1 MQIIRY
7 IITALLCFPA
17 LTMAAQDGQEDF
29 ETQQRV
35 AEIKE
40 RMGEFSD
47 ELNLLA
53 SASNLNIR
61 ITDANLESG
70 TYTRIFKDKVNMMS
84 QKLQNI
90 QFRWDAFTQSEQ
102 IEIAESETLMEEM
115 ARIQLLKQAVTD
127 TIDSQRN
134 RCQAIED
141 FIAAYHFILAQDSIY
156 GKLYKK
162 AQALSLMQKLA
173 PQLEKTKAEE
183 QTVFSKIQE
192 HFDKSK
198 AAAKIIPEFQQRSLD
213 LDEQYYKLK
222 ALSEKIQAMEYKPLI
237 QRIKD
242 YLIGLACVSVIIIL
256 LNNVVTKLKG
266 AKKAREL
273 MKQQKEM
280 INKVS
285 GNDYPTI

>member
-7 IITALLCFPA
+7 IISALLCFTA
-17 LTMAAQDGQEDF
+17 LPIAAQGEQEDY

-35 AEIKE
+35 VEIKA
-40 RMGEFSD
+40 RMEEFSD

-53 SASNLNIR
+53 SASNLKIR
-61 ITDANLESG
+61 ITDTNLESG

-84 QKLQNI
+84 QRLKNI

-127 TIDSQRN
+127 TIESQKN

-156 GKLYKK
+156 SKLYKK
-162 AQALSLMQKLA
+162 AQTLSLIQKTA

-183 QTVFSKIQE
+183 QSVFGKIQE

-198 AAAKIIPEFQQRSLD
+198 AAAKMIPELQQQSLD

-222 ALSEKIQAMEYKPLI
+222 ALSEKIQAMEYKPFI

-256 LNNVVTKLKG
+256 INNVMTKLKA

-273 MKQQKEM
+273 MKQQKAM
-280 INKVS
+280 MNKAS